1 MSGTVFTSTIGNALK
16 RTLEEIV
23 TDESYEQAKL
33 IMKDWCDQKKMKD
46 NYEDD
51 LEVGGPGL
59 ASEKPEGT
67 EISTGTITEGVP
79 TRYIARTFALKLI
92 ITEEAIEDNK
102 YEKVLEAA
110 MRLRRSMFK
119 TVDIDATNILVRATD
134 ANYPGGD
141 GQPLGSATHT
151 LPHGGTFS
159 NLMAVPVAPSV
170 AAVIT
175 ATTQIRKFPGHDGI
189 TEGYEPWKIVCPED
203 QWATW
208 AVILKSTHLPET
220 NEFNAIN
227 VANQELNL
235 SVVSNRYWNNTTT
248 NWGMLTDCD
257 YKINFRWR
265 RKPRGRSWA
274 DNDNEQ
280 MKFAIS
286 ARWARG
292 WSDPRAILFVDA

>member
-33 IMKDWCDQKKMKD
+33 IMRDWCDQKKMKD

-67 EISTGTITEGVP
+67 EISTGTITEGVL

-235 SVVSNRYWNNTTT
+235 SVVSNRYWNNTAT

-265 RKPRGRSWA
+265 RKPRGRSWV

-280 MKFAIS
+280 MKYAIS